1 MSKNIEE
8 IKQTDSFSKDNL
20 TKGEIN
26 PDFPGTNHKIFYDPK
41 KILLISLLIFL
52 IATLFIFCAY
62 LLLSQKSKSSPNIEE
77 LNKQKKRSLRYI
89 KKILNLTI

>member
-20 TKGEIN
+20 PKVEIN
-26 PDFPGTNHKIFYDPK
+26 QDFSGKSHKIFYGPK

-62 LLLSQKSKSSPNIEE
+62 LLLSQKSKSSPNI
-77 LNKQKKRSLRYI
+77 
-89 KKILNLTI
+89 

>member
-20 TKGEIN
+20 PKGEIN
-26 PDFPGTNHKIFYDPK
+26 PDFSGTNHKIFYDPK

-52 IATLFIFCAY
+52 LQLSLFFVLIY
-62 LLLSQKSKSSPNIEE
+62 YYHKNQNHLQI
-77 LNKQKKRSLRYI
+77 
-89 KKILNLTI
+89 

>member
-20 TKGEIN
+20 PKGEIN
-26 PDFPGTNHKIFYDPK
+26 PDFPGTNHKIFYGPK

-62 LLLSQKSKSSPNIEE
+62 LLISQKSKSSPI
-77 LNKQKKRSLRYI
+77 
-89 KKILNLTI
+89 

>member
-20 TKGEIN
+20 PKGEIN

-52 IATLFIFCAY
+52 IATLFIFMLIY
-62 LLLSQKSKSSPNIEE
+62 YYHKNQNHLQI
-77 LNKQKKRSLRYI
+77 
-89 KKILNLTI
+89 

>member
-20 TKGEIN
+20 PKGEIN
-26 PDFPGTNHKIFYDPK
+26 PDFPRTNHKIFYDPK

-52 IATLFIFCAY
+52 IATLFIFMLIY
-62 LLLSQKSKSSPNIEE
+62 YYHKNQNHLQI
-77 LNKQKKRSLRYI
+77 
-89 KKILNLTI
+89 